1 MPHSNPTLIDS
12 LRTTADRLEAG
23 AHYEWGHMGRCN
35 CGQLVQTL
43 TQLTDQQIVEAADF
57 QLAEWSEHA
66 QEYCRGAGHKVD
78 SLFLTLQQVGFDYWD
93 VIHLENLSDRRVLAR
108 LGERRYLRRNCRD
121 DAVLYMRTMADLL
134 ETV

>member
-78 SLFLTLQQVGFDYWD
+78 SLGCNPPGESIGPACAGPVGGKA
-93 VIHLENLSDRRVLAR
+93 LSAAQLS
-108 LGERRYLRRNCRD
+108 
-121 DAVLYMRTMADLL
+121 
-134 ETV
+134 